1 MSVITINEKRKIF
14 IDKNDDVWIV
24 EKVSLHIK
32 GRTRRK
38 MFWVTDSIDMNK
50 KGTIENGV
58 TKVINYLKENYGESK
73 SSLKITKPKPI

>member
-24 EKVSLHIK
+24 EKVSMHVK

-38 MFWVTDSIDMNK
+38 MFWVADSIDMNK

>member
-24 EKVSLHIK
+24 EKVSMYVK

-38 MFWVTDSIDMNK
+38 MFWVADSIDMNK
-50 KGTIENGV
+50 KGTYDSLV
-58 TKVINYLKENYGESK
+58 TNVINHLKENYGESK

>member
-14 IDKNDDVWIV
+14 IDKSDDVWIV
-24 EKVSLHIK
+24 EKVSMRVN

-38 MFWVTDSIDMNK
+38 MFWVADSIDMNK
-50 KGTIENGV
+50 KGTIESGV